1 MKIQRLRWYPKTG
14 VQLDV
19 FLIER
24 CLYIQYRLFGQ
35 LGRCGYGMQI
45 QIDKNA
51 PVPLY
56 RQAVAEVRRL
66 IDAGLLATA
75 IRLPTSRVLR
85 NKAAVRNIN
94 ETENILTCI
103 DFSGS

>member
-1 MKIQRLRWYPKTG
+1 MKIQRESWYPKTG

-19 FLIER
+19 SLLAPS
-24 CLYIQYRLFGQ
+24 LYILYRLFGQ

-75 IRLPTSRVLR
+75 IRLPTSRVSL
-85 NKAAVRNIN
+85 NITP
-94 ETENILTCI
+94 ETDNTYLCI